1 MISSVSSN
9 MTQQL
14 SYMNQVNQGT
24 SVKNARE
31 GSASEEA
38 SETTAQELA
47 ETNSKSS
54 NLLDTYA

>member
-1 MISSVSSN
+1 MIGFVSGS
-9 MTQQL
+9 MAQQL

-24 SVKNARE
+24 RVKNARE

-54 NLLDTYA
+54 SGIDVYA

>member
-1 MISSVSSN
+1 MISSVNSS

-24 SVKNARE
+24 SVKNTRE

-47 ETNSKSS
+47 ETSSKSS
-54 NLLDTYA
+54 NRIDVYA

>member
-1 MISSVSSN
+1 MISSVNSS

-24 SVKNARE
+24 SVKNTRE

-47 ETNSKSS
+47 ETSSKSS
-54 NLLDTYA
+54 NRIDVYV

>member
-1 MISSVSSN
+1 MISSVNSS

-14 SYMNQVNQGT
+14 SYMNPVNQGT

-54 NLLDTYA
+54 NRIDVYA

>member
-1 MISSVSSN
+1 MISSVNSS
-9 MTQQL
+9 MTQL
-14 SYMNQVNQGT
+14 SHMNQVNQGT

-38 SETTAQELA
+38 SETTAQEKA

-54 NLLDTYA
+54 NRIDVYA